1 MIVFDLQC
9 QPLGHRFEGWFASS
23 EAYAEQ
29 AEGGLVSCPH
39 CGSSDVAK
47 AVMAPRV
54 GRKGNQA
61 VAPASK
67 QQQPVAGGQLLPEAA
82 ELLGKLAELQAQ
94 VIKQSRWVGQDFAEA
109 SRAMHYGEREAEA
122 IHGQASL
129 EEAKALADEGIA
141 IMPLLVPVAP
151 PEELN

>member
-29 AEGGLVSCPH
+29 VERGLVSCPH
-39 CGSSDVAK
+39 CGSSSVEK
-47 AVMAPRV
+47 AIMAPRV

-61 VAPASK
+61 VAPAPA
-67 QQQPVAGGQLLPEAA
+67 QQPVAGGQLPAEAA

-94 VIKQSRWVGQDFAEA
+94 AIKQSRWVGQDFAEA

-151 PEELN
+151 PEEFN

>member
-1 MIVFDLQC
+1 
-9 QPLGHRFEGWFASS
+9 
-23 EAYAEQ
+23 
-29 AEGGLVSCPH
+29 
-39 CGSSDVAK
+39 
-47 AVMAPRV
+47 MAPRV

-61 VAPASK
+61 VAPAAT
-67 QQQPVAGGQLLPEAA
+67 QQPVAGGQLPPEAA

-94 VIKQSRWVGQDFAEA
+94 AIKQSRWVGQDFAEA

-129 EEAKALADEGIA
+129 DEAKELADEGIA